1 MKACVIQPAYSLDY
15 SQIDRYYAA
24 QMELLSQ
31 CDESM
36 DIIAMPEYSNVP
48 CCALTKEEM
57 LAAYEKFSDDLLE
70 KASATAKRCNA
81 VVFVNCIYKTETG
94 LRNTT
99 VIFGRDG
106 QQAGCY
112 FKQHCVESEMYVYEL
127 DKDYG
132 WEHSEPTIIEID
144 GVKYGFL
151 VCYDAYFYE
160 AYANIARYNP
170 DVIVACS
177 YQRSDPHDV
186 LETAHKFCAYN
197 CNAYVVRSSVSLGAD
212 SPVGGCSMIIAPSGE
227 VLLNMH
233 NEVGLGCAEFDPH
246 AHYLKPRGFG
256 NPPGTHHSYI
266 EIGRRP
272 WKYRPAGSA
281 ICRHDEIMPYPRMCA
296 HRGFNTVAPE
306 NSMPAYGAAIAM
318 GAEEIEFDLWPS
330 KDGVVVSIHDP
341 VLDRVSDGHG
351 NVWEHTYEELLQYDF
366 GSCVDPAYAGLKIA
380 TFEDI
385 LKKFACHTVMNVHIK
400 SFDDWNPMPESFLRE
415 IIRLIDKYDCRKYV
429 YFMTGNEP
437 MLNQLREL
445 APDITRCAG
454 ADAKPETDLVE
465 KALRTGSKKIQLFCP
480 HFKHNGGDPYVKMM
494 IDKAH
499 ANGLVVNMFY
509 ADTVE
514 DSVKYLDMGADTILT
529 NDYQR
534 ISQTALGRE
543 KYLKRCK

>member
-1 MKACVIQPAYSLDY
+1 MMKACVIQPAYSLDY
-15 SQIDRYYAA
+15 AKIDEYYAA

-31 CDESM
+31 CDDSM
-36 DIIAMPEYSNVP
+36 DMIVMPEYSNVP
-48 CCALTKEEM
+48 CCARTKEEM
-57 LAAYEKFSDDLLE
+57 LAAYEKFSGDLLE
-70 KASATAKRCNA
+70 KAAATAKCCHA
-81 VVFVNCIYKTETG
+81 LLFVNCIYPTETG

-99 VIFGRDG
+99 VIFDREGK
-106 QQAGCY
+106 QAGCY

-132 WEHSEPTIIEID
+132 WEHSEPTIIELE

-177 YQRSDPHDV
+177 YQRSDTHDA
-186 LETAHKFCAYN
+186 LETMHKFCAYN
-197 CNAYVVRSSVSLGAD
+197 CNAHVVRASVSLGDD
-212 SPVGGCSMIIAPSGE
+212 SPVGGCSMVIAPDGK

-246 AHYLKPRGFG
+246 NHYLKAAGFG
-256 NPPGTHHSYI
+256 NPPATHHAYI

-281 ICRHDEIMPYPRMCA
+281 ICRHDEIMAYPRMCA
-296 HRGFNTVAPE
+296 HRGFNTIAPE
-306 NSMPAYGAAIAM
+306 NSMPAYGAAIGL
-318 GAEEIEFDLWPS
+318 GADEIEFDLWPS
-330 KDGVVVSIHDP
+330 KDNVVVSIHDP

-366 GSCVDPAYAGLKIA
+366 GACVDSAYAGLRIP

-400 SFDDWNPMPESFLRE
+400 SWSDWEPMPIEFLEE
-415 IIRLIDKYDCRKYV
+415 IIRLIDKYDCRKYC
-429 YFMTGNEP
+429 YFMTGNEI
-437 MLNQLREL
+437 MLNDLRRL
-445 APDITRCAG
+445 APDICRCAG
-454 ADAKPETDLVE
+454 ADSKPESDLVE

-480 HFKHNGGDPYVKMM
+480 WFEKNGGDAYVKAM

-499 ANGLVVNMFY
+499 ANGLVVNVFY

-514 DSVKYLDMGADTILT
+514 DATNYLDMGADTILT

-534 ISQTALGRE
+534 VAQTAKGRE
-543 KYLKRCK
+543 KYLKR